1 MQPSFKIEQDIK
13 LSDTELSVLKNLYK
27 KKSRFLSSAGIGMFI
42 LWLSGLKKWL
52 ILYYQVLFIYG
63 IQNIVPEKRTSIYV
77 GISTCLLL
85 LIGFVSFFIYL
96 ANKNIIPLRN
106 DIRNQSGSLVSMTIE
121 RKSKPYAGR
130 YFLFFDDLLIPYIE
144 VNAADYYAYQVGQH
158 YPFRISKEAQIQL
171 GEFWNCKLI

>member
-1 MQPSFKIEQDIK
+1 MEPSFKIEQDIK
-13 LSDTELSVLKNLYK
+13 LSNAELSLLNSLLK
-27 KKSRFLSSAGIGMFI
+27 KKTRFISSAGLGTFI
-42 LWLSGLKKWL
+42 LWLSALKYRL
-52 ILYYQVLFIYG
+52 ILYYQVFFING

-77 GISTCLLL
+77 GVSTCLLL
-85 LIGFVSFFIYL
+85 LIGIIAFFIYL

-130 YFLFFDDLLIPYIE
+130 YFLFFDDLLIPYKE
-144 VNAADYYAYQVGQH
+144 VNAADYYAYQVGQD
-158 YPFRISKEAQIQL
+158 YPFRISKDAHIQL

>member
-1 MQPSFKIEQDIK
+1 MEPSFKIEQDIK
-13 LSDTELSVLKNLYK
+13 LSGEEISLLKSLYK
-27 KKSRFLSSAGIGMFI
+27 KKFRFLSSAGLGMFV
-42 LWLSGLKKWL
+42 LWMSALKNWL
-52 ILYYQVLFIYG
+52 IFYYRVFFIYG
-63 IQNIVPEKRTSIYV
+63 IQNIVPEKRTIIYV
-77 GISTCLLL
+77 GLSTCLLL
-85 LIGFVSFFIYL
+85 LIGLISFFIYL

-144 VNAADYYAYQVGQH
+144 VNAADYYAYQVGQQ
-158 YPFRISKEAQIQL
+158 YPFKIAKEAQIQL